1 MKSFRCQL
9 TIGPSLNEIESI
21 LGLGKPR
28 RRSMKLP
35 DSYEEKELHNKKLS
49 DRDDR
54 DPNIFLLII
63 AFPVT
68 WDALQVPGDSPVTNV
83 D

>member
-1 MKSFRCQL
+1 
-9 TIGPSLNEIESI
+9 
-21 LGLGKPR
+21 
-28 RRSMKLP
+28 MKLP

-68 WDALQVPGDSPVTNV
+68 
-83 D
+83 